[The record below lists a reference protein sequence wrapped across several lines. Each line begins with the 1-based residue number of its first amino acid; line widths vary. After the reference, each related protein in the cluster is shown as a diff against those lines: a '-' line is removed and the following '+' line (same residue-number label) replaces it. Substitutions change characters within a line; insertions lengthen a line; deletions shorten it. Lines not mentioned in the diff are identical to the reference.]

1 MFLLSP
7 SPKVRRRRVNR
18 RSWSC
23 GRSGAR
29 ENKICPRDR
38 PHGVANSVETRRRLH
53 DLERSS
59 GEMKTRLV
67 PSFARGAMNRA
78 LCAFCAEPRL
88 LRDFSSREESRPV
101 TFPFMGQSGR
111 PSRFF
116 LSIYGWLSSPH
127 LARALT
133 RGFPPFMGSSVSLAH
148 RGLRLPSIHSA
159 RVGRAL
165 SACFLAQAGLTL
177 TLPLSYAFAHLAV
190 SAIAL
195 TPFPFGSCLHFLP
208 ALLSSRLL
216 VSG

>member
-1 MFLLSP
+1 M
-7 SPKVRRRRVNR
+7 
-18 RSWSC
+18 
-23 GRSGAR
+23 GG

-165 SACFLAQAGLTL
+165 SACFLAQAGLYAYVTSFVRFRAL
-177 TLPLSYAFAHLAV
+177 GCLRYRFDPFRFRELP
-190 SAIAL
+190 
-195 TPFPFGSCLHFLP
+195 P
-208 ALLSSRLL
+208 LLSGPPVLPPSGVRLNTYATKP
-216 VSG
+216 SQR